1 MSQRDLALFAVTL
14 AIAAGL
20 SCAPAVTK
28 AQRISFIRDAE
39 IEDTIRTFA
48 TPVFQAAGLNP
59 SAIKVHLV
67 NDKTLNAFVAG
78 GQQLFLNT
86 GLLMR
91 SANAGQVIGVISHE
105 TGHIAG
111 GHLSR
116 TQEAIRNSSAQ
127 SIVAFV
133 IGAAAAI
140 GTGRSDIGQAIIA
153 GGSQIGMR
161 SFLHYSRTQEGAADQ
176 AAVRFLDATAF
187 SSKGLLEF
195 MEILEDQELLSP
207 KHQDPY
213 VRTHPIARDR
223 IEFLRTHVAQS
234 PYSDKPTPPKLEV
247 MQLRMRA
254 KLHGFLEPLAV
265 TLRRYKETDDSLY
278 SRYARAIA
286 HYRKPDLDNALPL
299 IDGLIAQ
306 HPTDPYFHELKGQML
321 FENGRIAEALEP
333 YETATRLL
341 PHAPLLRTG
350 LARVQLELNEPA
362 LLEPA
367 ITNLRAVLRKENDS
381 PFLWRQLA
389 IAYGRNGQMG
399 QSALAMAEEGLLKG
413 DTAAARFHAARAQ
426 ELLPRGSR
434 AWLKAE
440 DVLSASK
447 EEEN

>member
-1 MSQRDLALFAVTL
+1 MSQRAAALFAVTL
-14 AIAAGL
+14 AFAAAL
-20 SCAPAVTK
+20 LCVPSVTQ
-28 AQRISFIRDAE
+28 AQKISFIRDAE
-39 IEDTIRTFA
+39 IEETIRLIA
-48 TPVFQAAGLNP
+48 APVFRAAGLNP

-91 SANAGQVIGVISHE
+91 SANAGQIIGVISHE

-116 TQEAIRNSSAQ
+116 TRQAMQNSSAQ

-140 GTGRSDIGQAIIA
+140 GTGRPDIGQAIIA

-161 SFLHYSRTQEGAADQ
+161 SFLQYSRTQEGAADQ
-176 AAVRFLDATAF
+176 AAVRFLDAAGF
-187 SSKGLLEF
+187 SSRGLLEF
-195 MEILEDQELLSP
+195 MEVLEDQELLSP
-207 KHQDPY
+207 SRQDPY
-213 VRTHPIARDR
+213 VRSHPIARDR
-223 IEFLRTHVAQS
+223 IEFLRTHVAGS

-254 KLHGFLEPLAV
+254 KLQGFLEPLAV
-265 TLRRYKETDDSLY
+265 TLRRYKATDDSLV

-286 HYRKPDLDNALPL
+286 YYRKPDLDKALPL

-321 FENGRIAEALEP
+321 FENGRVAEALEP

-341 PHAPLLRTG
+341 PHAPLLRAS
-350 LARVQLELNEPA
+350 LARVQLELNIPD

-367 ITNLRAVLRKENDS
+367 ITNLRAVLREEKDS

-389 IAYGRNGQMG
+389 IAYGRNGQIG
-399 QSALAMAEEGLLKG
+399 LSALAMAEEGMLKG
-413 DTAAARFHAARAQ
+413 DIPAARHHAARAQ
-426 ELLPRGSR
+426 ELLPRGSG

-440 DVLSASK
+440 DVLSAAK
-447 EEEN
+447 EQKN

>member
-1 MSQRDLALFAVTL
+1 MSQRAPTLFAVTL
-14 AIAAGL
+14 AIAAAL
-20 SCAPAVTK
+20 SCAPTVTQ
-28 AQRISFIRDAE
+28 AQKISFIRDAE
-39 IEDTIRTFA
+39 IEETIRIFA
-48 TPVFQAAGLNP
+48 TPIFQAAGLNP

-67 NDKTLNAFVAG
+67 NDKSLNAFVAG

-91 SANAGQVIGVISHE
+91 SANASQVIGVISHE

-116 TQEAIRNSSAQ
+116 TQEAMRNSSAQ

-140 GTGRSDIGQAIIA
+140 GTGRADIGQAIIA

-161 SFLHYSRTQEGAADQ
+161 SFLQYSRTQEGAADQ
-176 AAVRFLDATAF
+176 AAVRFLDAVGI
-187 SSKGLLEF
+187 SSRGLLEF
-195 MEILEDQELLSP
+195 LEVLEDQELLSP
-207 KHQDPY
+207 KRQDPY

-223 IEFLRTHVAQS
+223 IEFLTVHVAGS
-234 PYSDKPTPPKLEV
+234 PYSDKPAPPNLEA
-247 MQLRMRA
+247 MHRRMRA

-265 TLRRYKETDDSLY
+265 TLRRYKESDDSLT

-286 HYRKPDLDNALPL
+286 YYRKPDLDKALPL

-306 HPTDPYFHELKGQML
+306 YPTDPYFPELKGQML

-341 PHAPLLRTG
+341 PHAPLLRAG

-367 ITNLRAVLRKENDS
+367 IANLRAVLRKEKDS

-389 IAYGRNGQMG
+389 IAYGRDGQMG
-399 QSALAMAEEGLLKG
+399 LSALAMAEEGMLKG
-413 DTAAARFHAARAQ
+413 DTPAARHHAARAQ
-426 ELLPRGSR
+426 ELLPRGS
-434 AWLKAE
+434 AGWLQAE
-440 DVLSASK
+440 DILSAAK
-447 EEEN
+447 KQKN